1 MSVELKQL
9 LKDQRIIIEWIAK
22 VILNNKK
29 LSKDNVNYDVTK
41 RLDALNANCEKAQAL
56 HSTIN
61 YEASEEK
68 RKTLPYFVEDHYLKT
83 EEAFEEAADFLVT
96 TLNKLK
102 KASTSIQE
110 DSSSFEATKSLSSR
124 LPHIIDLPKFSGGYS
139 EREELSQY
147 FGGFGRVRCQDN

>member
-41 RLDALNANCEKAQAL
+41 RRLDTLNANCGKAQAL
-56 HSTIN
+56 HSTID
-61 YEASEEK
+61 YEPSEEK

-83 EEAFEEAADFLVT
+83 EERPSKRLR
-96 TLNKLK
+96 
-102 KASTSIQE
+102 I
-110 DSSSFEATKSLSSR
+110 SLSQR
-124 LPHIIDLPKFSGGYS
+124 
-139 EREELSQY
+139 
-147 FGGFGRVRCQDN
+147 